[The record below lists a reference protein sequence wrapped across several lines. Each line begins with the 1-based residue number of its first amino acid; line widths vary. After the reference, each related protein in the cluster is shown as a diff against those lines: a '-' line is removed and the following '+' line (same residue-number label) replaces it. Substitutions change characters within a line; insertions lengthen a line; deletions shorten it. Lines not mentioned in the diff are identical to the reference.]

1 MPTPV
6 PKYRAHAAHAPLT
19 CHTLNTQHF
28 TDCGQTTTPQCACAA
43 PRPPM
48 HEPLPVPPSPTVSS
62 AGVRARLHARGQRP
76 WPCKMRHK
84 AKATTHMAQG
94 SHARSGTLYPNTLA
108 ACSCTRRLGGV
119 THLKGTR
126 SREWC
131 TVVWRG
137 APSYSRFEIDLDRLG
152 QVPHNQAVTSDLANP

>member
-1 MPTPV
+1 
-6 PKYRAHAAHAPLT
+6 
-19 CHTLNTQHF
+19 
-28 TDCGQTTTPQCACAA
+28 
-43 PRPPM
+43 
-48 HEPLPVPPSPTVSS
+48 
-62 AGVRARLHARGQRP
+62 
-76 WPCKMRHK
+76 MRHK

-119 THLKGTR
+119 THLKGTH

-152 QVPHNQAVTSDLANP
+152 QVPHTPHNLKL